1 MLSVGLLLF
10 ASTTHRMP
18 TISQP
23 EIDSEP
29 AERQSDARWHDV
41 IAQFS
46 SDLDVRPDLLASSI
60 AVAPSSQPGLLI
72 RFVRRA
78 VEVSVSLAVL
88 LLTAPLLLYMI
99 VATRLDTPG
108 PAIFRQTRLSA
119 GGRPF
124 KLVKLRGMYIDARER
139 FPDLYDYRL
148 DEADAA
154 NHLFHIK
161 DDPRVTRVGRRFRR
175 ASLDEL
181 PNFWNVLRGDIGL
194 VGPRPQ
200 IPEMFP
206 YYGPY
211 REVVLSVKP
220 GIFSLPKV
228 CGRDDLTLR
237 ETYLI
242 DAYYVHHR
250 SLALDA
256 KVVFRGIISVL
267 ARRHVY

>member
-1 MLSVGLLLF
+1 
-10 ASTTHRMP
+10 MP
-18 TISQP
+18 TISQLKT
-23 EIDSEP
+23 DWEP
-29 AERQSDARWHDV
+29 DERSDARWHGV
-41 IAQFS
+41 ITQFS
-46 SDLDVRPDLLASSI
+46 PGLNGRPELLAASFAVPPSRRPDL
-60 AVAPSSQPGLLI
+60 VA

-88 LLTAPLLLYMI
+88 VLTAPLVLYMI

-108 PAIFRQTRLSA
+108 PAIFRQTRLTA

-139 FPDLYDYRL
+139 FPELYDYKL
-148 DEADAA
+148 DHAEAAD
-154 NHLFHIK
+154 HLFHIK
-161 DDPRVTRVGRRFRR
+161 DDPRVTRVGRKFRR

-211 REVVLSVKP
+211 RDVVLSVKP

-242 DAYYVHHR
+242 DAFYVHNR

-256 KVVFRGIISVL
+256 KVIMRGVVAVL